1 MKNFSL
7 SQEILETFERPIH
20 ENVLFLEPTHHDTVP
35 YTLSIPPTILL
46 NIPTWR
52 KNSCASPSLLGIKCM
67 RITKFQN
74 STAS

>member
-46 NIPTWR
+46 NIPNWR

-67 RITKFQN
+67 RITKPQN

>member
-7 SQEILETFERPIH
+7 SQGILETFERPIH
-20 ENVLFLEPTHHDTVP
+20 ENVLFLEPTPHDTVP

-46 NIPTWR
+46 NIPNWR

-67 RITKFQN
+67 RITKPQN

>member
-20 ENVLFLEPTHHDTVP
+20 ENVLFLEPTPHDTVP

-46 NIPTWR
+46 NIP
-52 KNSCASPSLLGIKCM
+52 N
-67 RITKFQN
+67 
-74 STAS
+74 